1 MVLFICSLS
10 YYIGSKS
17 VNSFSLKHSQLFLL
31 QLRFAKMVI
40 MIDTIKK
47 TGVDS
52 LSSLK
57 RTKILAT
64 VGPSTDSYESI
75 HAMIEAGVDGFRLN
89 FSHGTY
95 PEREQQI
102 KWIRKAS
109 KQIGRSV
116 AIVQDLQGPKIR
128 LGDFEGV
135 VNVRKGQE
143 LQLGFKVEATENLLP
158 VQYDLSKKVK
168 RGDRLFMFDGRV
180 KSIVTSV
187 RQGIVHVR
195 IENDGIL
202 VKRKG
207 INLPDTDFG
216 GDIITKKDREDIVF
230 GSEQDIDFVALS
242 FVQTAQDVHHLRRL
256 LQNLSSDALIITKV
270 ETKSAVDNI
279 EEIVKASDAVM
290 VARGDL
296 GVETIP
302 ESVPVVQRKIIGLC
316 LRYEKISIV
325 ATQMLASMMDQPEP
339 TRAEV
344 SDVATAVIVGAD
356 CVMLSDETASG
367 SYPLEA
373 IAIMERIICYTEE
386 NSNVKAQFS
395 DRHEY
400 SVVEAISASIIDLAS
415 KVEATALVVE
425 TQTGATAISI
435 SSWRSKLPI
444 IVVTPEGRVA
454 QQLALLFGASTY
466 VRPVDK
472 FAATKL
478 TEYLQKQMI
487 FNKGDVVVTASGKYA
502 GAPGGTDTIKV
513 RVLE

>member
-1 MVLFICSLS
+1 MNDS
-10 YYIGSKS
+10 
-17 VNSFSLKHSQLFLL
+17 
-31 QLRFAKMVI
+31 
-40 MIDTIKK
+40 IKK
-47 TGVDS
+47 TGVVS
-52 LSSLK
+52 LSALK

-64 VGPSTDSYESI
+64 VGPSTDSYELIYS
-75 HAMIEAGVDGFRLN
+75 MVESGVNGFRLN

-95 PEREQQI
+95 AERLQQI

-109 KQIGRSV
+109 KQIGCSV

-128 LGDFEGV
+128 LGDFDGV
-135 VNVRKGQE
+135 KNVKKGQE
-143 LQLGFKVEATENLLP
+143 LQLGYEQEPSENLLP

-168 RGDRLFMFDGRV
+168 RGDRLYIYDGRV

-187 RQGIVHVR
+187 RQGVVHVK

-242 FVQTAQDVHHLRRL
+242 FVQSANDILHLRKL
-256 LQNLSSDALIITKV
+256 LQNLSSTALIITKV
-270 ETKSAVDNI
+270 ETKAAVDDI
-279 EEIVKASDAVM
+279 EEIVKNSDAVM

-296 GVETIP
+296 AVETIP

-316 LRYEKISIV
+316 LKYEKISIV
-325 ATQMLASMMDQPEP
+325 ATQMLASMMEQPEP

-367 SYPLEA
+367 RYPIEA
-373 IAIMERIICYTEE
+373 IKIMERIINYTEE

-400 SVVEAISASIIDLAS
+400 SVVEAISASIIDLAA
-415 KVEATALVVE
+415 KVEATAIVVE

-435 SSWRSKLPI
+435 SSWRPKLPL

-454 QQLALLFGASTY
+454 QQLAILFGAQTF
-466 VRPVDK
+466 VRPADK
-472 FAATKL
+472 FAASKL
-478 TEYLQKQMI
+478 TEYLQKQEI
-487 FNKGDVVVTASGKYA
+487 FSKGDVVVTASGKYA
-502 GAPGGTDTIKV
+502 GTPGGTDTIKV